1 MPEVYEGRAGKPR
14 GAQEM
19 WRSVYYLG
27 NIIVKLAKLDT
38 NKEGRIANQPIVKS
52 LVYSS
57 RFDKRIL
64 NHSLIAKRLPT
75 YANDTTKVPSYS

>member
-1 MPEVYEGRAGKPR
+1 
-14 GAQEM
+14 M

-27 NIIVKLAKLDT
+27 NIISKLSKLDT

-57 RFDKRIL
+57 RFDKKIL
-64 NHSLIAKRLPT
+64 NLFT
-75 YANDTTKVPSYS
+75 YR

>member
-1 MPEVYEGRAGKPR
+1 MYEGRAGKPR

-19 WRSVYYLG
+19 WRSVYLG
-27 NIIVKLAKLDT
+27 NIISKLSKLDT

-57 RFDKRIL
+57 RFDKKIL
-64 NHSLIAKRLPT
+64 SLFT
-75 YANDTTKVPSYS
+75 YR

>member
-1 MPEVYEGRAGKPR
+1 MVQLLLPEVYEGRAGKPR

-57 RFDKRIL
+57 RFDK
-64 NHSLIAKRLPT
+64 K
-75 YANDTTKVPSYS
+75 DTKPFSYCKKITNVC